1 MVMAHTNGHGDFVLL
16 ELGGGPQWEVHSCY
30 ITRTGVSDQS
40 AGGTPA
46 ARAQNLRALYAS
58 AKIPPAN
65 IRELDIHGTVISIAD
80 AVIPLRL
87 SNLRPDIRNNACYL
101 LGRLLTEVVLTSN
114 DQYTYRICADP
125 QVITFAPGDSVRALV
140 DRVRICGMGIMF
152 LCKRVSLS

>member
-1 MVMAHTNGHGDFVLL
+1 MAHTNGHGDFVLL
-16 ELGGGPQWEVHSCY
+16 ELGDGPQWEVHSCY
-30 ITRTGVSDQS
+30 MARTGVSERS
-40 AGGTPA
+40 PGSTRT
-46 ARAQNLRALYAS
+46 ARAQDLRALYAS
-58 AKIPPAN
+58 AEIPPAN

-114 DQYTYRICADP
+114 DQYTYRICTDP
-125 QVITFAPGDSVRALV
+125 QTIIFGPGDSVRALV

-152 LCKRVSLS
+152 LCKKVSLF

>member
-1 MVMAHTNGHGDFVLL
+1 MGSPQLL
-16 ELGGGPQWEVHSCY
+16 YHADRRLGPVCW
-30 ITRTGVSDQS
+30 
-40 AGGTPA
+40 GTPA

-58 AKIPPAN
+58 AMIPPAN

-125 QVITFAPGDSVRALV
+125 QLITFAPGDSVRALV